1 VIFQQ
6 NDISRQILL
15 KYLVEGLCQVS
26 FTKVKDNSNRI
37 LLCTLN
43 PEDIPT
49 KFSKSVTG
57 VLGPTLDEDLLP
69 VWDISEGKWKSFRIS
84 KVNMFRTED
93 ELMKQD
99 SSGPDIDS
107 KQKTIIEERKKKAI
121 KNFDDKILNLKNQA
135 QKSRDNL
142 QAAKDIINK
151 LRNEAQQRRN
161 TL

>member
-1 VIFQQ
+1 
-6 NDISRQILL
+6 
-15 KYLVEGLCQVS
+15 
-26 FTKVKDNSNRI
+26 
-37 LLCTLN
+37 
-43 PEDIPT
+43 
-49 KFSKSVTG
+49 
-57 VLGPTLDEDLLP
+57 LP